1 MSRASSKP
9 AKATPA
15 RIPVTGLWDA
25 AMQAFLVEFRDQLET
40 TEFSDIR
47 PTHGCVFRF
56 IRDEGMRLTRLADLA
71 GITKQSAGEI
81 VDDLAQRGYVERV
94 PDPADKRAK
103 LICLTDRGR
112 EAQATG
118 FALFGEVERRWIERF
133 GPERWRA
140 MRELLEDIVVAQ
152 APDSVPELARHEL
165 ADLADAA

>member
-1 MSRASSKP
+1 MSPRPEKTPKVA
-9 AKATPA
+9 PA

-25 AMQAFLVEFRDQLET
+25 ALNSFLAEFRANLEA
-40 TEFSDIR
+40 TEYGDIR

-56 IRDEGMRLTRLADLA
+56 VRDEGMRLTRLAELA
-71 GITKQSAGEI
+71 SITKQSAGEI

-112 EAQATG
+112 EAQAKG
-118 FALFGEVERRWIERF
+118 FALFGDIERRWIERF
-133 GPERWRA
+133 GPERWNA
-140 MRELLEDIVVAQ
+140 MRELLEEIVMAE
-152 APDSVPELARHEL
+152 APDSVPELARQEL

>member
-1 MSRASSKP
+1 MTQANENLD
-9 AKATPA
+9 T

-25 AMQAFLVEFRDQLET
+25 ALQAFLARFRIELGQSQY
-40 TEFSDIR
+40 SDIR

-56 IRDEGMRLTRLADLA
+56 VREDGLRLTRLAELA

-81 VDDLAQRGYVERV
+81 VDDLANRGYVERT

-118 FALFGEVERRWIERF
+118 FALFAEVERQWIERY
-133 GPERWRA
+133 GTERWEA
-140 MRELLEDIVVAQ
+140 MRSLLEEIVATE
-152 APDSVPELARHEL
+152 APSSVPELEREEL
-165 ADLADAA
+165 AELNLQTA

>member
-1 MSRASSKP
+1 MPNHSKP
-9 AKATPA
+9 APA

-25 AMQAFLVEFRDQLET
+25 ALQAFLAEFRVALAESAYD
-40 TEFSDIR
+40 DIR

-56 IRDEGMRLTRLADLA
+56 IRDRGMRLTRLAELA

-81 VDDLAQRGYVERV
+81 VDDLAARGYVERV

-118 FALFGEVERRWIERF
+118 FALFGDVERRWIDRY
-133 GPERWRA
+133 GPERWAA
-140 MRELLEDIVVAQ
+140 MRDLLEEIVATE
-152 APDSVPELARHEL
+152 APDSVPELARQEL

>member
-1 MSRASSKP
+1 MTQPSENLD
-9 AKATPA
+9 T

-25 AMQAFLVEFRDQLET
+25 ALQAFLDKFRLELAD
-40 TEFSDIR
+40 SAYADIR

-56 IRDEGMRLTRLADLA
+56 VREDGMRLTRLAELA

-81 VDDLAQRGYVERV
+81 VDDLANRGYVERT

-118 FALFGEVERRWIERF
+118 FGLFGKVERQWIERY
-133 GPERWRA
+133 GPERWEA
-140 MRELLEDIVVAQ
+140 MRTLLEEIVTTE
-152 APDSVPELARHEL
+152 APTSVPELERQEL
-165 ADLADAA
+165 ADLNLQTA

>member
-1 MSRASSKP
+1 MSPSTRQP
-9 AKATPA
+9 PKATTA

-25 AMQAFLVEFRDQLET
+25 ALQAFLVEFRAQLDG
-40 TEFSDIR
+40 TEFSEIR

-56 IRDEGMRLTRLADLA
+56 VRDEGMRLTRLADLA

-81 VDDLAQRGYVERV
+81 VDDLAERGYVERV

-133 GPERWRA
+133 GAERWGA
-140 MRELLEDIVVAQ
+140 MRELLEEIVIAE
-152 APDSVPELARHEL
+152 APDSVPELARQEL
-165 ADLADAA
+165 AAVV

>member
-1 MSRASSKP
+1 MSP
-9 AKATPA
+9 AMPNTAKTTPA

-25 AMQAFLVEFRDQLET
+25 ALQAFLDEFRVQLEAT
-40 TEFSDIR
+40 QYSDIR

-56 IRDEGMRLTRLADLA
+56 IRDDGMRLTRLADLA

-81 VDDLAQRGYVERV
+81 VDDLADRGYVERI

-112 EAQATG
+112 EAQVTG

-133 GPERWRA
+133 GARRWDA
-140 MRELLEDIVVAQ
+140 MRTLLEDIVMAE
-152 APDSVPELARHEL
+152 APDSIPELGRH
-165 ADLADAA
+165 DLADAA

>member
-1 MSRASSKP
+1 MTKASENLD
-9 AKATPA
+9 T

-25 AMQAFLVEFRDQLET
+25 ALQAFLDSFRVELSDSEYA
-40 TEFSDIR
+40 DIR

-56 IRDEGMRLTRLADLA
+56 VREDGLRLTRLAELA

-81 VDDLAQRGYVERV
+81 VDDLVKRGYVERT

-118 FALFGEVERRWIERF
+118 FALFAEVERRWIERY
-133 GPERWRA
+133 GAERWQE
-140 MRELLEDIVVAQ
+140 MRSLLEEIVATE
-152 APDSVPELARHEL
+152 APDAVPELAREEL
-165 ADLADAA
+165 GDLNLQAA